1 MNANH
6 QVIFLISLL
15 LTTSSGNHIRFT
27 QVFSSLTFS
36 RRAFGRKNPNPN
48 PNPLPSD
55 VKILGTVS
63 RKPEN
68 VCSFINMLVVYF
80 LKCH

>member
-15 LTTSSGNHIRFT
+15 LTTSFGNHIRFT

-36 RRAFGRKNPNPN
+36 RRALILKKI
-48 PNPLPSD
+48 LPSD